1 MSAVVESPEFIDR
14 RPRLSPHA
22 GRVIGR

>member
-1 MSAVVESPEFIDR
+1 MNAVVESPEFIDR